1 MTHTT
6 PAQFS
11 QAEIDSM
18 PESVKDAVVRATEAR
33 LARDFP
39 NAFAPTKVR
48 LTTRQAEQAMRA
60 AKTSRFVTHG

>member
-1 MTHTT
+1 MTT

-18 PESVKDAVVRATEAR
+18 PESVHDAVVRATQER
-33 LARDFP
+33 LRRDFP

-48 LTTRQAEQAMRA
+48 LTARQAEQAMRA
-60 AKTSRFVTHG
+60 VKTSRFVSHG